1 VIRSNVDGMS
11 DAPAPSVVPISWSEL
26 QDIVTAAGDGL
37 FLATADADG
46 LPHVAYVSAGWADE
60 RLWISSFAS
69 SKKVANLRQRGEA
82 AFTCAPSPEVNLLIR
97 ATARLVTDLEETRQL
112 WEEGVLP
119 YDPSAFFSGP
129 EDPQT
134 QFVEFTPTV
143 ATIHPLGPGEWKRW
157 TPSSASA

>member
-1 VIRSNVDGMS
+1 MS
-11 DAPAPSVVPISWSEL
+11 DAPTIAPISWTEL
-26 QDIVTAAGDGL
+26 RDAVVAGGGGL
-37 FLATADADG
+37 FLATADASG
-46 LPHVAYVSAGWADE
+46 RPHVAFVSAGWGDE
-60 RLWISSFAS
+60 RLWTSSFAS
-69 SKKVANLRQRGEA
+69 SRKVANLRQRADA

-97 ATARLVTDLEETRQL
+97 AKARLVTDLDETRQL
-112 WEEGVLP
+112 WNDGVLP

-157 TPSSASA
+157 SPSG